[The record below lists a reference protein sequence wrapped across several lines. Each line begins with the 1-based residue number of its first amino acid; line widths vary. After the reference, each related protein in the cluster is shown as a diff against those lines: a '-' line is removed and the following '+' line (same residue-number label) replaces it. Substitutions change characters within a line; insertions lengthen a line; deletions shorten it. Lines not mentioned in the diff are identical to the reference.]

1 MSTHVRYQSSI
12 CSIGAQAHFPLF
24 SRVKFLGWPG
34 LIALHLRKL
43 LLQAYEI
50 TVVTVFLNR
59 AFLLF
64 SAPGTENC
72 GNQIYGGQGPLSP
85 GFCESHIDITSRE
98 AIFIAGF
105 VCPTP
110 TLTNGDLCWIW
121 RNSTSSFVTFTS
133 KWRVSELSGNRSN
146 MAPCA
151 WGWIS
156 KMPSSMSPWVPRS
169 RNSLGLNR
177 SGNHMNGR
185 FYYLVSNVYL
195 EYWLTWW
202 LPLLNFIPAD
212 ASAWWPI
219 WTILQTKQDA
229 GVRWST
235 RSMW

>member
-72 GNQIYGGQGPLSP
+72 GDQIYGGQGPLSP
-85 GFCESHIDITSRE
+85 GFCESHINIASRE
-98 AIFIAGF
+98 AIFIAWF

-121 RNSTSSFVTFTS
+121 RNSTSLFVTFTS
-133 KWRVSELSGNRSN
+133 KWRVSELSGNGSN
-146 MAPCA
+146 MTKCV
-151 WGWIS
+151 WCWIL
-156 KMPSSMSPWVPRS
+156 KMPSSMSSWMPRS
-169 RNSLGLNR
+169 TNSFDLNGK
-177 SGNHMNGR
+177 GNFKNR
-185 FYYLVSNVYL
+185 KCSLLV
-195 EYWLTWW
+195 
-202 LPLLNFIPAD
+202 
-212 ASAWWPI
+212 
-219 WTILQTKQDA
+219 
-229 GVRWST
+229 
-235 RSMW
+235 